1 MNSRLLPLE
10 GAANVRDVGGH
21 RSAFGPE
28 VAPGRV
34 LRGDA
39 LSRLT
44 EADIETL
51 GAVGLRT
58 VVDFRLP
65 GEVLVNGEDRLPP
78 GATRVSLPVAG
89 GELGAFYDLIASGQH
104 RQQEAVLGQGR
115 AAEFMRRAHRDF
127 VADQRQRDGFGI
139 ALRMIADA
147 SLGLPLLYHCTSG
160 KDRTGWMTAIVLTAL
175 GVPHA
180 DVMSDYLACNDI
192 YQARYFK
199 LSNDLA
205 KTGMMRDPG
214 LLRPILELSPGYL
227 DAAFDEVWRR
237 YGSFEAFLARG
248 LDLDSRALHRLRGAL
263 LDQLHLVPLRMIN
276 VRTAVTGATAGR
288 AHLRRPGLSRFSR
301 HHVMRMNTTDRAIIA
316 PMSVSQVLA

>member
-1 MNSRLLPLE
+1 MYSRPLPLE
-10 GAANVRDVGGH
+10 GAVNVRDVGGH
-21 RSAFGPE
+21 RSASGPK
-28 VAPGRV
+28 VAPGRL

-44 EADIETL
+44 EADVEKL

-58 VVDFRLP
+58 VVDFRMP

-78 GATRVSLPVAG
+78 GATRVSLPLTG

-115 AAEFMRRAHRDF
+115 AAEFMRRVHRDF
-127 VADQRQRDGFGI
+127 VADQRQRDSFGI
-139 ALRMIADA
+139 TLRIIADA

-180 DVMSDYLACNDI
+180 DVLTDYLACNDI

-248 LDLDSRALHRLRGAL
+248 LDLDRQALHQLRGAL
-263 LDQLHLVPLRMIN
+263 LDRLHLVPLSMIN

-316 PMSVSQVLA
+316 PISVSQVLA